1 MTINQILAFLENN
14 KLVSGCKAD
23 LERVNTKS
31 VSVPVA
37 SIKAL
42 VVDDGFRYD
51 DEEIE
56 MNPTFLNDETV
67 IAGYGVKSKQFIGH

>member
-37 SIKAL
+37 SIKACG
-42 VVDDGFRYD
+42 DGVTS
-51 DEEIE
+51 E
-56 MNPTFLNDETV
+56 
-67 IAGYGVKSKQFIGH
+67 

>member
-31 VSVPVA
+31 VSVPVS
-37 SIKAL
+37 SIKACGE
-42 VVDDGFRYD
+42 VC
-51 DEEIE
+51 
-56 MNPTFLNDETV
+56 T
-67 IAGYGVKSKQFIGH
+67 